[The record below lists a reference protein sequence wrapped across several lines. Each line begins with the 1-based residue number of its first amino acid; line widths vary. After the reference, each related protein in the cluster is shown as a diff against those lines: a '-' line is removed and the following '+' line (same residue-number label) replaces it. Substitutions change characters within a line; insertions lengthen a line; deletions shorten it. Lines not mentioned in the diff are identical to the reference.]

1 MTVRIILPDIAAGSL
16 HAARRVTAFPDLKS
30 RDTVTTAALIIREA
44 NRNGII
50 RLTFTA

>member
-1 MTVRIILPDIAAGSL
+1 MPLLRSRLQADL
-16 HAARRVTAFPDLKS
+16 HAGRRVAAFPGVTSKNRWNRPALTT
-30 RDTVTTAALIIREA
+30 RDA